1 MTYRIVPQAF
11 VANGCLYGPG
21 KYDFGFGEHNAW
33 IAGNTLPADD
43 ATASLPD
50 SLIELITPERGVD
63 GAMRGLAVRLGYHGP
78 LPITLAAIS

>member
-1 MTYRIVPQAF
+1 MVARIVPQAF

-21 KYDFGFGEHNAW
+21 KYDFGFAEHNAW

-50 SLIELITPERGVD
+50 SYTQIITPESGVD
-63 GAMRGLAVRLGYHGP
+63 GAMRGLAVRLGHTGP
-78 LPITLAAIS
+78 PPITLASLS